1 MIIARR
7 RIFSKSG
14 KERKYRI
21 MGNMSFNFNKLQ
33 NSFFNVTLKNG
44 DNLLVKMPMKKTMS
58 KIQALQ
64 DMEGNEDISVQAVV
78 DTLAGAVAEI
88 LSNNMTG
95 KKVSAKEIADEY
107 DLEEMKLFLA
117 DFYQKFVGKLDENPN

>member
-1 MIIARR
+1 
-7 RIFSKSG
+7 
-14 KERKYRI
+14 

-95 KKVSAKEIADEY
+95 KKVSAKEIVDEY